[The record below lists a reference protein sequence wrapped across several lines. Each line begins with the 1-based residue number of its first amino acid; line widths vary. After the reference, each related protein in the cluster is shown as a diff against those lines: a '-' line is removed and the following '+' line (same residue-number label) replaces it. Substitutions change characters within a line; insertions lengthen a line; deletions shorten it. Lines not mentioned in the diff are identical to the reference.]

1 MARQVDLPY
10 IRRVMVDGLTTN
22 LTAAELTAAARFY
35 AMP

>member
-10 IRRVMVDGLTTN
+10 IRRGMVDG

-35 AMP
+35 ATP